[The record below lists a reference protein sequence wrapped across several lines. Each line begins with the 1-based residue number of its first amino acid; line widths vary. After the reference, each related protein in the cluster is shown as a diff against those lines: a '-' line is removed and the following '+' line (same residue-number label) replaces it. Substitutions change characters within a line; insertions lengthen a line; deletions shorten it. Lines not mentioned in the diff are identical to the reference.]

1 MLACGLLVWT
11 AHPLP
16 HKPEGSNAR
25 VAVSAGLL
33 TETRAHVSRV
43 KYPRGVSGI
52 VDIFHPPR
60 GVLGQYDLIRVFNK
74 VSCQR
79 ALILGRWRTLET
91 EVNSQ
96 HTFNT
101 LILLYLLWNNSQV
114 QRKQGVLWLFKIIM
128 RKVF

>member
-1 MLACGLLVWT
+1 MIYST
-11 AHPLP
+11 
-16 HKPEGSNAR
+16 
-25 VAVSAGLL
+25 
-33 TETRAHVSRV
+33 
-43 KYPRGVSGI
+43 
-52 VDIFHPPR
+52 PPR

-91 EVNSQ
+91 EVSSQ